1 MRVVRLM
8 LAHGRV
14 VVTMRHGWNGEVS
27 HDAVSPQNGT
37 DGVLS
42 RLTIS

>member
-14 VVTMRHGWNGEVS
+14 VVTMRHGWNGD
-27 HDAVSPQNGT
+27 DAVSPRNGT

-42 RLTIS
+42 RLTIR